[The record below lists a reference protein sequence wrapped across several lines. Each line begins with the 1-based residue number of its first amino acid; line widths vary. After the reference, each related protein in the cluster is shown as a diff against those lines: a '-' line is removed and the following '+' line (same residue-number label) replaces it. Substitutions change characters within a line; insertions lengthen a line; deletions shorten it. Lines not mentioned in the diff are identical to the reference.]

1 MTLNTQKSNLV
12 LIHSKIKST
21 ELDCDICY
29 KKINK
34 TYFRCGSPCSKV
46 FHTGCIEKMME
57 QIEESANEADDE
69 PNYRCCYCRRDIEIN
84 NYLLQL
90 FAQKLIAI
98 HGETHDIRDALK
110 EVEYKMSKNE
120 YLEDDES
127 LLIYELI
134 DISYI
139 KKPKQSKRQILKK
152 RVCNPPK
159 IRIKQNIGGR
169 RR

>member
-1 MTLNTQKSNLV
+1 MNLNTQKSNIK
-12 LIHSKIKST
+12 LIHSKIKSFGL
-21 ELDCDICY
+21 ECDICY

-57 QIEESANEADDE
+57 QIEESANETDDE

-98 HGETHDIRDALK
+98 HGETHDIREALK
-110 EVEYKMSKNE
+110 NVEYKMSRNE
-120 YLEDDES
+120 YLEDGES
-127 LLIYELI
+127 LTIYELI
-134 DISYI
+134 DTSYI
-139 KKPKQSKRQILKK
+139 KKPKQPKRQILKK

-169 RR
+169 GR